1 MHRGV
6 AGSASTPELNGRET
20 HTVAQGDLV
29 LTIQNSLSG
38 LDDCEVKNR
47 GGLEGPD
54 PKVVTAVRKAA
65 DVATLVIARTVAKTQ
80 TDATR

>member
-1 MHRGV
+1 
-6 AGSASTPELNGRET
+6 
-20 HTVAQGDLV
+20 
-29 LTIQNSLSG
+29 LTIQKSHSG

-47 GGLEGPD
+47 GGLEDAD

-80 TDATR
+80 TDAQSELGGLIAALASATR